1 MIEAI
6 KEYFFQNW
14 ILLLILGAFIV
25 VLLITSFSNKK
36 TTIRYLTLL
45 ASVFLLSIVVFA
57 EFYLQPVVENKTARL
72 ILMTIRYSATPF
84 VLALVIMVLVK
95 RQKYFVFI
103 PAALMLNIN
112 IISIFT
118 GIVFSLRFNETLN
131 ELVLVRGPLG
141 YMPFILSG
149 LYMIFLII
157 LLILRSNKRLVE
169 IAPIVFLSIAL
180 ASGVVFPFIFG
191 SKFAQ
196 IFCTIIAASLFIYYV
211 FTILE
216 LTKKDAL
223 TGVLNREAYYIETRR
238 DYKDITAIISLDMNG
253 LKAINDTYG
262 HSAGDEALITLA
274 LCFTKATRTRQS
286 VYRMGGDEFVIVCR
300 KTSKEEVIALVER
313 IEDNVMETKYT
324 CSIGF
329 SYHEAGTIK
338 LEDLLRESDKEM
350 YADKNNFYR
359 NKRSN

>member
-45 ASVFLLSIVVFA
+45 ASIFLLSIVVFA

-95 RQKYFVFI
+95 RQKYFVCI
-103 PAALMLNIN
+103 PAALMLIIN

-118 GIVFSLRFNETLN
+118 GIVFSINDSYE
-131 ELVLVRGPLG
+131 LVRGPLG
-141 YMPFILSG
+141 YFPFILCG
-149 LYMIFLII
+149 LYMVFLIV
-157 LLILRSNKRLVE
+157 LLIIRSNKRIVE

-180 ASGVVFPFIFG
+180 ASGVAFPFIFG

-238 DYKDITAIISLDMNG
+238 DYKDITAIVSLDMNG
-253 LKAINDTYG
+253 LKRINDTFG
-262 HSAGDEALITLA
+262 HAVGDEALVTLA

-300 KTSKEEVIALVER
+300 KTSKEEVAELVER
-313 IEDNVMETKYT
+313 IKENVAETDYT
-324 CSIGF
+324 CSIGY
-329 SYHEAGTIK
+329 SYHEEGTIK

-350 YADKNNFYR
+350 YSDKNNFYKD
-359 NKRSN
+359 KRAK